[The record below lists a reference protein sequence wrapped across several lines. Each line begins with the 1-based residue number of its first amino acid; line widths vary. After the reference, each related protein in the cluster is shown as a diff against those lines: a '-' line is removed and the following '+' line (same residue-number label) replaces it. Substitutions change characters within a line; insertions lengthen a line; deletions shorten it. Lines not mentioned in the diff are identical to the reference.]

1 MSKQLSG
8 WDLATWRISQSDPS
22 KVANIVSVV
31 EVSGIVSRGL
41 LTTRVRKSIEYFPIL
56 RMGVFDDEGTHLK
69 ELPDEKLLNLISLS
83 NEPIAKVVKSLSKKS
98 TKNGEPLWEIVL
110 VQHQFKSFLV
120 ARIHHAIADGNSAM
134 RIMQSLFD
142 GEQVKDPKQL
152 SSGSGQTGDIFEDLK
167 ATSSLLVNRLTKD
180 PVGLAEDVTLLM
192 KSMARLLTL
201 SVERTAKPSS
211 NDFTHQFFKL
221 EKEKLRA
228 VSSSLHVSI
237 HDVLT
242 AVAALSF
249 FNYQMA
255 TNSTTSSVTINVPV
269 AMNMSDAVA
278 NKLVVARINISNQL
292 EATQELIQNCN
303 SQLKKWRNEPALSLA
318 STFIDFA
325 NFLPINLITDN
336 LNKSDLTVSSLAG
349 TPETLRIAGYE
360 ISAVWPVMPPVGAAI
375 NFTSLTLGKHLHL
388 GVTIDRAA
396 VVDLQLWQESWRSA
410 TIKLLNA
417 EIFEQIFE

>member
-1 MSKQLSG
+1 
-8 WDLATWRISQSDPS
+8 
-22 KVANIVSVV
+22 
-31 EVSGIVSRGL
+31 
-41 LTTRVRKSIEYFPIL
+41 
-56 RMGVFDDEGTHLK
+56 
-69 ELPDEKLLNLISLS
+69 
-83 NEPIAKVVKSLSKKS
+83 
-98 TKNGEPLWEIVL
+98 
-110 VQHQFKSFLV
+110 
-120 ARIHHAIADGNSAM
+120 
-134 RIMQSLFD
+134 
-142 GEQVKDPKQL
+142 
-152 SSGSGQTGDIFEDLK
+152 
-167 ATSSLLVNRLTKD
+167 
-180 PVGLAEDVTLLM
+180 
-192 KSMARLLTL
+192 
-201 SVERTAKPSS
+201 
-211 NDFTHQFFKL
+211 
-221 EKEKLRA
+221 
-228 VSSSLHVSI
+228 
-237 HDVLT
+237 
-242 AVAALSF
+242 
-249 FNYQMA
+249 MA